1 MAAARRAAAAFA
13 ECEAVERRCGAEL
26 AKCGSNL
33 RKLGERALVHARQPA
48 GAAHV
53 DGEEMSGA
61 RALALLAV
69 YAGDKRAP
77 EQQQQVGGAGDNKIR
92 LRARA
97 QRSSTVMSS
106 PDEWTGETRRRMGWR
121 WAQWAFVFLNF
132 LFD

>member
-1 MAAARRAAAAFA
+1 MLRSYATAMRIALHWLEGHGGEAAAARLRAAAAFA

-77 EQQQQVGGAGDNKIR
+77 RCEVVLSDKGRRGRQ
-92 LRARA
+92 RADAERA
-97 QRSSTVMSS
+97 AA
-106 PDEWTGETRRRMGWR
+106 TGR
-121 WAQWAFVFLNF
+121 
-132 LFD
+132 